1 MPNTA
6 AAEALVK
13 AYAET
18 PAKIQEKEIS
28 ITMMT
33 KPVDLNCPVS
43 ACLKHCLICAFFMA
57 LRLALGHKNK
67 FPSLSYPGII
77 IQSTDGIGQVCK

>member
-13 AYAET
+13 AYAVT
-18 PAKIQEKEIS
+18 PAKLQEKEIS

-33 KPVDLNCPVS
+33 KPVDLTSTVR
-43 ACLKHCLICAFFMA
+43 ACLKHC
-57 LRLALGHKNK
+57 
-67 FPSLSYPGII
+67 
-77 IQSTDGIGQVCK
+77 